1 MPGVTSSIAP
11 MSARLHRWWLLRS
24 FPLQTIDVRAR
35 DQREAILLE
44 AFVGKLRIAR
54 LVAVPA
60 PQLPAEP
67 WTEKLP
73 KDHCLPTYWVVECI
87 VDRAFR
93 HRGVG
98 QRLVTRLVEMTFAR
112 HVDALI
118 VGWANSPQGRQFCAS
133 LGFNVQ
139 DEAAYASL
147 GSVAERLL
155 A

>member
-1 MPGVTSSIAP
+1 MRGLPP
-11 MSARLHRWWLLRS
+11 SAAAVASRLRRWWLVHS
-24 FPLQTIDVRAR
+24 FPLHEIDVQTR

-44 AFVGKLRIAR
+44 AFVGKLRVAR

-73 KDHCLPTYWVVECI
+73 RDHCLPVYWVVECI

-98 QRLVTRLVEMTFAR
+98 RRLVTRLLEMIFLR
-112 HVDALI
+112 HADALI
-118 VGWANSPQGRQFCAS
+118 VSWANSPQARRFSAE

-139 DEAAYASL
+139 GEAAYSTL
-147 GSVAERLL
+147 GSVAGRLL
-155 A
+155 V